1 MTVKETLQRTANNR
15 KADITKR
22 NEELDKIKA
31 RLDELEKINE
41 TSKDEEELKAAGEE
55 LDALKAK
62 KAELEAEIAEKQAEL
77 DEVNAQI
84 AELDKPVD
92 DQGQRNKLGFMKRE
106 ERNGG
111 QHQMNIEERT
121 QRAEEFKKTGK
132 KSMETRSVLVSGG
145 TIATPTGVDGI
156 TDTFNTVSSIVDL
169 VKVVDCKGM
178 SSNKIAYMTN
188 GSTADIKAEGSAAAT
203 GEPTFAFTTIT
214 PVSVGLVSYVSD
226 QVRKQSPLNYEAK
239 VNDAAKVALRTKAAA
254 IITDAIV
261 GSSLNATVKGA
272 VTSGKGAIAA
282 NTLRQLVLAYGGN
295 ENVEGNAYL
304 FLNKADL
311 IALGDIRGANEKK
324 AVFEIVPNAS
334 NPNTGV
340 IKDGGLA
347 VNYCINSNCAAFN
360 GTTQP
365 ATTGK
370 DLVTMFYG
378 QPTNCEL
385 DLFGDYEIRVSDDY
399 KFAENLLTIRGQV
412 DAGAGVIKKDGF
424 VALVLPK
431 ATA

>member
-1 MTVKETLQRTANNR
+1 MKDLLNKLVV
-15 KADITKR
+15 KR
-22 NEELDKIKA
+22 NAELDEIKA
-31 RLDELEKINE
+31 RLEALEKINE
-41 TSKDEEELKAAGEE
+41 ESQDENELKAAGEE

-62 KAELEAEIAEKQAEL
+62 KAELEAELEEI
-77 DEVNAQI
+77 NAQI
-84 AELDKPVD
+84 ADLDKST
-92 DQGQRNKLGFMKRE
+92 DQKQRNKLFFMNIE

-111 QHQMNIEERT
+111 QKIMNIEERKK
-121 QRAEEFKKTGK
+121 QAEEFRKTGK
-132 KSMETRSVLVSGG
+132 KTMETRSVLVSGG
-145 TIATPTGVDGI
+145 NIATPTGVDGI
-156 TDTFNTVSSIVDL
+156 NDAFNTVSSIVDL

-188 GSTADIKAEGSAAAT
+188 GATADIKTEGSAASNS
-203 GEPTFAFTTIT
+203 EPTFAFTTIT

-239 VNDAAKVALRTKAAA
+239 VNEAAKIALRTKAAA
-254 IITDAIV
+254 IITDAIK
-261 GSSLNATVKGA
+261 GSNLNATVNGK
-272 VTSGKGAIAA
+272 VTSGKGVIEAD
-282 NTLRQLVLAYGGN
+282 TLRKLVLAYGGN

-311 IALGDIRGANEKK
+311 IALGDIRGTNEKK
-324 AVFEIVPNAS
+324 AVFEIVPNAT

-347 VNYCINSNCAAFN
+347 VNYCINSNCVTFN
-360 GTTQP
+360 GTTQE
-365 ATTGK
+365 ASSGEDK
-370 DLVTMFYG
+370 VTMFYG

-385 DLFGDYEIRVSDDY
+385 DLFGDYEVRVSDDY

-431 ATA
+431 AA